1 VKNKNEIICI
11 NHVPGYM
18 MIDISNA
25 LAEEYKTVY
34 LLAGEIRKR
43 SKDLAKNVRW
53 IKIPKYNPKNTL
65 SRLFTWVIATIRIF
79 FFVLFK
85 SRKVHLFI
93 TTNPPFGVFLPL
105 LLKNRYTILVY
116 DIYPDVL
123 YEYKMLNK
131 NHFIVKWWEK
141 VNVKVLDNAYR
152 LITIG
157 EGMKSKI
164 SSYVSPDKIEIISC
178 WTDSEFLKPVPKSKN
193 KFIVD
198 NKFEGKFL
206 VLYSGNLGVT
216 HDVEILVYLAEL
228 SKRNNLHFIIIG
240 EGDKKRFIADLIQER
255 KLSNIDLLSWQPV
268 EMLPFSLSAAD
279 IAVVTLG
286 TGASLMSVPSKLYD
300 TMAVGS
306 PLLII
311 SEPEAEMARIVE
323 DHNIGRSF
331 QNGQLEEMLD
341 FIYELMDNS
350 EAYLNFRE
358 NALAASKHFTP
369 YNAKSFKAINKNM

>member
-1 VKNKNEIICI
+1 
-11 NHVPGYM
+11 
-18 MIDISNA
+18 
-25 LAEEYKTVY
+25 
-34 LLAGEIRKR
+34 
-43 SKDLAKNVRW
+43 
-53 IKIPKYNPKNTL
+53 
-65 SRLFTWVIATIRIF
+65 
-79 FFVLFK
+79 
-85 SRKVHLFI
+85 
-93 TTNPPFGVFLPL
+93 
-105 LLKNRYTILVY
+105 
-116 DIYPDVL
+116 
-123 YEYKMLNK
+123 MLNK

-350 EAYLNFRE
+350 ETYLNFRE